1 MTLILHHQEKDLNC
15 NGSNSFLYIT
25 ATKIYHFK
33 TKDSEIK
40 DYALCLGTIS
50 KDVAVNNMKKVGSKG
65 TA

>member
-1 MTLILHHQEKDLNC
+1 MLSLNC

-33 TKDSEIK
+33 TRDSEIK
-40 DYALCLGTIS
+40 DYALCLSTIS

>member
-1 MTLILHHQEKDLNC
+1 MLSLNC

-25 ATKIYHFK
+25 VTKIYHFK

-40 DYALCLGTIS
+40 GYALCLGTIS